1 MWNVQYDTY
10 LSIGDVDVDRSSS
23 VKCREDMGRSM
34 VEWVLHTSIETLSL
48 ASLCSST
55 LMYDIIMSVSS
66 VELQEKRHFVLF

>member
-1 MWNVQYDTY
+1 VWNVQYDTY

-55 LMYDIIMSVSS
+55 LMYDIMSVSS

>member
-1 MWNVQYDTY
+1 M
-10 LSIGDVDVDRSSS
+10 
-23 VKCREDMGRSM
+23 KCREDMGRSM

>member
-1 MWNVQYDTY
+1 VWNVQYDTY

-48 ASLCSST
+48 ASLCST

>member
-34 VEWVLHTSIETLSL
+34 VEWVLHTSIIETLSL

-55 LMYDIIMSVSS
+55 LMYDIMSVSS